1 MKTVNDDAIKAHPR
15 SSQYF
20 RKLSVGFFCL
30 LVVVVASTFRQYGVG
45 WDENFHKE
53 YGALVYS
60 FYATVFDTDPDL
72 GALNYRDLHLKGG
85 FFDLVGFVL
94 NRLLP
99 FGEYENRHLWNAIVG
114 IFGVLACWKAVRC
127 LSGPRAA
134 LFAALTLILIPSY
147 YGHMFNNTKDVP
159 FAVGY
164 MWSIYYLIRTFP
176 HFPVVPVSLS
186 IRLGIAVGLSL
197 AVRAGGLILFAYFAL
212 AIVVFSAYRAWRGK
226 VGKVA
231 KVGKVWHI
239 TIAPKE
245 FPWNETRQLFMTF
258 GLVFVVAYGIMLA
271 FWPYAAVHPV
281 TGAFSALRELSNF
294 DWRGEMLFRGE
305 VISSTDIPWLYIPQ
319 YLLIQLP
326 EFVIGLLALGSIL
339 GLHYLI
345 TSRDESRLTRG
356 APYFFLLF
364 VSTFPIAYIIYQGS
378 TVYDAARHV
387 IFVLPVLACLV
398 GLTADVLVRCVAR
411 QGPLWSGGVGVLAVG
426 LLTIHVNT
434 MIALHPYQYVY
445 FNAFVGG
452 LAGAANEYE
461 TDYWAQS
468 YRETVLELSSLFG
481 TESTGQGTDTRRY
494 FVYVVGPSTPAT
506 YYFPDNF
513 EATRDIDEAHFAIT
527 FTRNQAH
534 TTWDGKDPF
543 IIVQRFGVPLSYVFY
558 RPFSFQEPTSR

>member
-1 MKTVNDDAIKAHPR
+1 M
-15 SSQYF
+15 SSQWF
-20 RKLSVGFFCL
+20 RKLSVGFFFL

-45 WDENFHKE
+45 WDEEFHKE
-53 YGALVYS
+53 YGALVYN
-60 FYATVFDTDPDL
+60 FYATVFDADPDL
-72 GALNYRDLHLKGG
+72 RALNYRDLHIKGG
-85 FFDLVGFVL
+85 FFDLVGFVDFADLVDFVDFVL

-99 FGEYENRHLWNAIVG
+99 FGDYENLHLWNAIVG
-114 IFGVLACWKAVRC
+114 IFGVLACWKAVRY

-134 LFAALTLILIPSY
+134 LFTALTLTLIPSY
-147 YGHMFNNTKDVP
+147 YGHIFNNTKDVP

-164 MWSIYYLIRTFP
+164 MWSIYYLIRMFP
-176 HFPVVPVSLS
+176 HFPVVPLSIS
-186 IRLGIAVGLSL
+186 IRLGIAIGLSL
-197 AVRAGGLILFAYFAL
+197 AVRVGGLILFAYFGL

-226 VGKVA
+226 K
-231 KVGKVWHI
+231 
-239 TIAPKE
+239 
-245 FPWNETRQLFMTF
+245 FPWYETRQLFTTF
-258 GLVFVVAYGIMLA
+258 GLVFAVAYGIMLV

-281 TGAFSALRELSNF
+281 TGPFSALRDLSNF

-305 VISSTDIPWLYIPQ
+305 MISATEVPWSYIPQ

-339 GLHYLI
+339 GLHYLV
-345 TSRDESRLTRG
+345 TSRDESSLTRG
-356 APYFFLLF
+356 APYLFLLF
-364 VSTFPIAYIIYQGS
+364 VSTFPIAYIIYQDS

-387 IFVLPVLACLV
+387 IFVLPVLACLA
-398 GLTADVLVRCVAR
+398 GLTADVLVRRVAR
-411 QGPLWSGGVGVLAVG
+411 QGPLWSGVAGVLAIG

-468 YRETVLELSSLFG
+468 YREAVLELSSRLG
-481 TESTGQGTDTRRY
+481 TESTGQGTDTRQQ
-494 FVYVVGPSTPAT
+494 FVYVVRPWTPAT
-506 YYFPDNF
+506 YYFPDTL
-513 EATRDIDEAHFAIT
+513 EWTRDIDEADFAIT
-527 FTRNQAH
+527 FTRYQSH

-543 IIVQRFGVPLSYVFY
+543 FVVQRLGVPLSYVFD